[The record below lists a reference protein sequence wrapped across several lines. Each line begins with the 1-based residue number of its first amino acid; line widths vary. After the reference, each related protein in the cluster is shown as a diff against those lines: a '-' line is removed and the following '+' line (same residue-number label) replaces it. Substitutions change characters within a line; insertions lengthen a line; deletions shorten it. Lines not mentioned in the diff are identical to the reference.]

1 MQVIQSQAFLTEL
14 GLPLWQLKPG
24 FLSRVQPASMAVD
37 PIQNSVLSDVE
48 MGADANAVASEAAL
62 SDSVAISTTPN
73 QSASEVKSKLAQNAP
88 WVWVGAGLADIW
100 QNPER
105 AEWRL
110 TLNVLQA
117 FGKTPQQL
125 RFFDSLAFQSDEAV
139 MDVLDEVIALDVD
152 VVFVFERDSALSEA
166 LQEGAELIELPAFS
180 ALLSSAQIKKSL
192 YERLCQLTAP

>member
-1 MQVIQSQAFLTEL
+1 MQIIQGKTFLTEL

-24 FLSRVQPASMAVD
+24 FLSRVQPASMVD
-37 PIQNSVLSDVE
+37 DSIQNSALPGVDE
-48 MGADANAVASEAAL
+48 ATDASAVASAAAL
-62 SDSVAISTTPN
+62 SDSGTMSITPN
-73 QSASEVKSKLAQNAP
+73 QSASDVKPKLTQNAP

-105 AEWRL
+105 VEWRL
-110 TLNVLQA
+110 TLNILQA
-117 FGKTPQQL
+117 FGKSPQQL
-125 RFFDSLAFQSDEAV
+125 RFFDSLAFQSEEAV

-166 LQEGAELIELPAFS
+166 LQEGAELIELPEFAD
-180 ALLSSAQIKKSL
+180 LLSSAQTKKNL